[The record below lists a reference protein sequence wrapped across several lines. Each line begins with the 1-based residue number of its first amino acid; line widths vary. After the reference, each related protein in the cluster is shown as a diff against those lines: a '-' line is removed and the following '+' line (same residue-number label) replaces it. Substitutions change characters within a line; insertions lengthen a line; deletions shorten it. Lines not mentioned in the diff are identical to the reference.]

1 MSMCAG
7 GSLARQTAKLAN
19 GNIPYHKRR
28 AQFMNGFGQGEKAIG
43 SSQFPWVFE
52 SALGWEF
59 ELFFGLQIGPW
70 VVRKIV
76 LYIVCSAYLL
86 L

>member
-1 MSMCAG
+1 MLITQMFLVVSINRGLFPVSLFHLMSMCAG

-43 SSQFPWVFE
+43 SSQFP
-52 SALGWEF
+52 
-59 ELFFGLQIGPW
+59 
-70 VVRKIV
+70 
-76 LYIVCSAYLL
+76 
-86 L
+86 